1 MFINEFFILL
11 NLTLELILFIYPVTV
26 SFLDLFTSQQS
37 LPLSAPNQLLV
48 FLVLI
53 LFMLH
58 LRFSPFLV
66 HIGLATGRV
75 WVGPPLPHS
84 RPNYINLF
92 PIPIPNPGWGGLMS
106 PIPVYKRVDNP
117 IPVPNVF
124 SRRGWVRGRVWG
136 RGRGRVRVFPSLK
149 NYVTWV
155 PWLFSC
161 LIQHHNDIDCNS

>member
-11 NLTLELILFIYPVTV
+11 SLTLELILFIYSVIV

-66 HIGLATGRV
+66 HIGLATRRV
-75 WVGPPLPHS
+75 WVGSPLPHS

-92 PIPIPNPGWGGLMS
+92 PIPIPNPGWGGLVS
-106 PIPVYKRVDNP
+106 PIPVYKKVDNP
-117 IPVPNVF
+117 IPIPNVF
-124 SRRGWVRGRVWG
+124 SRRGRVRG
-136 RGRGRVRVFPSLK
+136 RGRGRVWVFPSLK
-149 NYVTWV
+149 NFVTWV